1 MSTTND
7 NSPFQARL
15 WMLADRYA
23 NRWPVRACGRALAGS
38 VPVGAL
44 VGSLA
49 DVPDE
54 LPGSSD
60 RHRSIWAL
68 PELRRCRSCCSCCWV
83 GKKHG
88 GIVAAIKLT
97 GLSYVFWSCVGGRGA
112 CRMARR
118 GHGWRAR
125 HGADRLQCGAGG
137 RAVHS
142 VQHHAAPPRSRF
154 LTEGA
159 RR

>member
-38 VPVGAL
+38 LPAGAL

-60 RHRSIWAL
+60 RLFDLGLAGVAAVSL
-68 PELRRCRSCCSCCWV
+68 VLFLLWV
-83 GKKHG
+83 GKRHS
-88 GIVAAIKLT
+88 GIIGAMKVV
-97 GLSYVFWSCVGGRGA
+97 GLSYVFWSALVAAAHAVWLAAGMDGASDVALIGFNAVLAVGLFIPSSI
-112 CRMARR
+112 MLRR
-118 GHGWRAR
+118 I
-125 HGADRLQCGAGG
+125 D
-137 RAVHS
+137 
-142 VQHHAAPPRSRF
+142 PDF
-154 LTEGA
+154 
-159 RR
+159 

>member
-15 WMLADRYA
+15 WMLADRYG
-23 NRWPVRACGRALAGS
+23 NRWPVRACGLALAGS

-44 VGSLA
+44 VGALS

-54 LPGSSD
+54 LPGSSARLGD
-60 RHRSIWAL
+60 LGVAGVAAL
-68 PELRRCRSCCSCCWV
+68 SLVLLLRWI

-97 GLSYVFWSCVGGRGA
+97 GLSYAFWSALVATAHAVWLAAGMDGAPDTTLIGVNAVLAVGLFIPSSI
-112 CRMARR
+112 MLRR
-118 GHGWRAR
+118 L
-125 HGADRLQCGAGG
+125 D
-137 RAVHS
+137 
-142 VQHHAAPPRSRF
+142 PDF
-154 LTEGA
+154 
-159 RR
+159 